1 MSSTVTHI
9 PQGIESKTNSGS
21 LPSFCLFYISTST
34 LILLIKTYPNPFTV
48 LRVCSLNRPIDHAS
62 SQESRLSG
70 LFGCSHLQLLEQY
83 FCERACSS
91 NSRFLPQMRGP
102 DAPHFTSYV
111 VMPPQDCSWRLL
123 GLLASLSVCLAE
135 CEAYLDSAHSP
146 ELNAAS
152 LGFFCGDSHLFLL
165 PVQRLL

>member
-1 MSSTVTHI
+1 MLQKSEHTSMSSILDAWRV
-9 PQGIESKTNSGS
+9 
-21 LPSFCLFYISTST
+21 CLFYIFTST
-34 LILLIKTYPNPFTV
+34 LILFIKTYPNPFKV
-48 LRVCSLNRPIDHAS
+48 LRVYAMQPQQTNRPCKL
-62 SQESRLSG
+62 SRLSG
-70 LFGCSHLQLLEQY
+70 LFGCNKKQLLQLLEQY

-91 NSRFLPQMRGP
+91 NSRFLPQLRGP
-102 DAPHFTSYV
+102 DAPHFTSCV

-152 LGFFCGDSHLFLL
+152 IEFSCGDAHLFLL
-165 PVQRLL
+165 PVQRLS